1 MRPAWL
7 LLLRISLAEA
17 GKGRPRR
24 VSKSHAARMPKRLHQ
39 PSRTPVSGKAAAA
52 RHQGVC
58 VTRVGMACSRLT
70 GLSGSV
76 RDLLA
81 GKVRSDRAGAKGPVR
96 VRARARARCVHT
108 LSCHALF
115 SMKWHSLH
123 SAPFGALFIPR
134 PRLRLTPR

>member
-1 MRPAWL
+1 MRVRPAWL

-81 GKVRSDRAGAKGPVR
+81 VKARSDGAGAKVPAR
-96 VRARARARCVHT
+96 LRARARARARVRVRARVSGPSGEGWARAQCAT
-108 LSCHALF
+108 R
-115 SMKWHSLH
+115 
-123 SAPFGALFIPR
+123 G
-134 PRLRLTPR
+134 